1 MYQQYLIPTN
11 RVIPLV
17 ISENG
22 IDGGTCGITGCSI
35 SGGWEN
41 FCGYWNTPDCS
52 STYMTQ
58 LEWYDSLLLEVCR
71 YLSLFFI
78 FLHTKFV
85 LILVKFYKKD
95 NYVVGSTIF
104 CLEIDGWD
112 DFDITPMVP
121 DLITYLDDCC

>member
-41 FCGYWNTPDCS
+41 FCGYWNTPDCP

-71 YLSLFFI
+71 YLSLFFYI
-78 FLHTKFV
+78 FTYKICTNISK
-85 LILVKFYKKD
+85 ILQK
-95 NYVVGSTIF
+95 G
-104 CLEIDGWD
+104 
-112 DFDITPMVP
+112 
-121 DLITYLDDCC
+121 